1 MPLVRLQWKA
11 DDEGIMDVTH
21 LGKSLLLIGGLTL
34 FVGLALILFG
44 RVLPL
49 GHLPGDIT
57 FRRGNMSCYVPLVSS
72 LLLSVLLTIVLNLLL
87 RLFDR

>member
-1 MPLVRLQWKA
+1 
-11 DDEGIMDVTH
+11 MDMTS
-21 LGKSLLLIGGLTL
+21 LGKSLLLIGGLTFL
-34 FVGLALILFG
+34 IGLALMLVG
-44 RVLPL
+44 RVLSL

-87 RLFDR
+87 RLFGR